1 MEEVREEGTV
11 YVHATGAKECAVGVC
26 MCYRAVRG
34 DLREG
39 GVEGAGGTV
48 GALPG
53 RQPPARPV
61 LQASWP
67 LLVSLLRRHPE
78 GPLGTD

>member
-53 RQPPARPV
+53 AAGVLAVARFVAAPAPGGPPRY
-61 LQASWP
+61 
-67 LLVSLLRRHPE
+67 
-78 GPLGTD
+78 